1 MGKVID
7 AKEKFTSSKEKDD
20 NKQVNDYEVN
30 SATIAMKMLEELNS
44 YFMPKGEDYEKVIS
58 NCIIISNDT
67 INSCLC

>member
-44 YFMPKGEDYEKVIS
+44 YFMPKGEDYEK
-58 NCIIISNDT
+58 
-67 INSCLC
+67 

>member
-30 SATIAMKMLEELNS
+30 SATIAIKMMQELNS
-44 YFMPKGEDYEKVIS
+44 YFMPKGE
-58 NCIIISNDT
+58 NDER
-67 INSCLC
+67 